1 MSQPGDKIVR
11 IDLDGVSIGPGDVNA
26 DHERRVA
33 IADLL
38 EGNSF
43 RPDGEVDGPFA
54 LRLAIEDDRLVFDVR
69 LEDDTPV
76 RGFVFALGPLRRIIK
91 DYFLICESYYEAV
104 RDAPLERIEAIDM
117 ARRSTRMV
125 GPGWAAAVAYIVVLA
140 LAFLNSL
147 IHANDG
153 WPARSM
159 SISTRPDG
167 SSP

>member
-117 ARRSTRMV
+117 ARRGVHNEGSTLLRERLAGKIDV
-125 GPGWAAAVAYIVVLA
+125 DFDTARRLFTLICALHRRAA
-140 LAFLNSL
+140 S
-147 IHANDG
+147 
-153 WPARSM
+153 
-159 SISTRPDG
+159 
-167 SSP
+167 

>member
-33 IADLL
+33 LADLL

-69 LEDDTPV
+69 LEDETPV

-117 ARRSTRMV
+117 ARRGVHNEGSTLLRERLAGKIDV
-125 GPGWAAAVAYIVVLA
+125 DFDTARRLFTLICALHRRAA
-140 LAFLNSL
+140 S
-147 IHANDG
+147 
-153 WPARSM
+153 
-159 SISTRPDG
+159 
-167 SSP
+167 